1 MLWSLTGCAVKCYF
15 SIFRR
20 FPKLSQSI
28 IKSSIFDNIRI
39 VLCQTSHPG
48 NIGSTARAMKTMGF
62 KHLYL
67 VNPDKYPN
75 EQATAMAAGA
85 DDVLDFAIVTD
96 TLSEALVGCGF
107 AIGLS
112 ARKRYLSHE
121 TVNVREAALQAN
133 IYADSQPV
141 AFVFG
146 TEMSGLTNAELDCCQ
161 LLAMIPANPEY
172 SSLNLAMAVQLVCYE
187 LRMTAINDGL
197 QANIHATSGDAD
209 KITELATN
217 DDLERF
223 YTHLEET
230 LLHIGYLNPNAPKK
244 LFERMR
250 RLYSRARLEKE
261 EVNLL
266 RGVLT
271 LTKEPRKHTK
281 Y

>member
-1 MLWSLTGCAVKCYF
+1 MS
-15 SIFRR
+15 
-20 FPKLSQSI
+20 PSI
-28 IKSSIFDNIRI
+28 IKSSIFENVRI

-62 KHLYL
+62 KNLYL
-67 VNPDKYPN
+67 VQPAKYPN

-85 DDVLDFAIVTD
+85 DDVLDNAIVTQ
-96 TLSEALVGCGF
+96 TLSDALVGCAF

-121 TVNVREAALQAN
+121 TVNAREAALQAN
-133 IYADSQPV
+133 NYALTQPV
-141 AFVFG
+141 ALVFG

-161 LLAMIPANPEY
+161 LLAMIPANSEY

-187 LRMTAINDGL
+187 LRMTTAD
-197 QANIHATSGDAD
+197 ANINAPAG
-209 KITELATN
+209 EVLATN
-217 DDLERF
+217 DELERF
-223 YTHLEET
+223 YAHLEDT

-271 LTKEPRKHTK
+271 LTKEPRKHKK

>member
-1 MLWSLTGCAVKCYF
+1 MSQP
-15 SIFRR
+15 IF
-20 FPKLSQSI
+20 
-28 IKSSIFDNIRI
+28 KSTIFNNIRI
-39 VLCQTSHPG
+39 VLCNTSHPG
-48 NIGSTARAMKTMGF
+48 NIGSAARAMKTMGF
-62 KHLYL
+62 QHLYL
-67 VNPDKYPN
+67 VQPDKFPN
-75 EQATAMAAGA
+75 PQASALAAGA
-85 DDVLDFAIVTD
+85 DDVLDYAIVTQ
-96 TLSEALVGCGF
+96 TLSEALVGCAF
-107 AIGLS
+107 AIGMS

-121 TVNVREAALQAN
+121 TVNAREAALQAN
-133 IYADSQPV
+133 IYAASQQV

-172 SSLNLAMAVQLVCYE
+172 SSLNLAMAVQIMCYE
-187 LRMTAINDGL
+187 LRMAAL
-197 QANIHATSGDAD
+197 ENIEQGKLDAPAG
-209 KITELATN
+209 EVLATN

-223 YTHLEET
+223 YSHLEET

-271 LTKEPRKHTK
+271 LTLEPRKHTK

>member
-1 MLWSLTGCAVKCYF
+1 
-15 SIFRR
+15 
-20 FPKLSQSI
+20 
-28 IKSSIFDNIRI
+28 
-39 VLCQTSHPG
+39 
-48 NIGSTARAMKTMGF
+48 MKTMGF
-62 KHLYL
+62 KNLYL
-67 VNPDKYPN
+67 VQPAKYPN

-85 DDVLDFAIVTD
+85 DDVLDNAIVTQ
-96 TLSEALVGCGF
+96 TLSDALVGCAF

-121 TVNVREAALQAN
+121 TVNAREAALQAN
-133 IYADSQPV
+133 NYALTQPV
-141 AFVFG
+141 ALVFG

-187 LRMTAINDGL
+187 LRMTTVD
-197 QANIHATSGDAD
+197 ANINAPAG
-209 KITELATN
+209 EVLATN
-217 DDLERF
+217 DELERF
-223 YTHLEET
+223 YAHLEDT

-271 LTKEPRKHTK
+271 LTKEPRKHKK